1 VRARGVWGG
10 GNGCG
15 GGATWLMLCAGLQFL
30 LDHTCGVWPD
40 PHVPTWMSWSHG
52 QRCSSSCDKP
62 HRLAQQ
68 VGFSSTQKPS
78 TPLPPPPATHPLP
91 HTPHHTPCHTHP
103 YHQHPLPPPPPPPH
117 TPHHRRR
124 CAPRMPRPLPPP
136 GATRRRWP
144 QHSAQPTRRQRRWL
158 PRRRRSPR

>member
-1 VRARGVWGG
+1 MRARGVWGG

-103 YHQHPLPPPPPPPH
+103 YHQHPLPPPPPPH